1 MFSSDVLPAPFG
13 PMIEA
18 IAPRWTAI
26 ETSST
31 ARTPPNRFETM
42 RASSSTSDAG
52 SAARA
57 LTATAMPSGVLPK
70 SAAYAAGLWQA

>member
-1 MFSSDVLPAPFG
+1 MFSSEVLPAPFG

-31 ARTPPNRFETM
+31 ARTPPNRFDTV
-42 RASSSTSDAG
+42 RTSSSTVRMPHPRISG
-52 SAARA
+52 SLGAR
-57 LTATAMPSGVLPK
+57 
-70 SAAYAAGLWQA
+70 